1 MVDTSGASVGSF
13 VITAG
18 STSPRAVARVSP
30 DMTASRLHSWEAVI
44 RFTCGGHVV
53 AAVLLICAPAAARA
67 QTAAPPV
74 YFIGGLYDAHTG
86 ATAEG
91 GVLVPFHV
99 NERGQ
104 KGEWGQNG
112 KFVDCRCLEALAGVG
127 TGGARL
133 AIGPAFEDAVMP
145 LFWVGA
151 DVLLTVVRTFD
162 SPNAA
167 RPNTT
172 YAGVEG
178 GVMFMGI
185 RARVGVAH
193 AVSGRGRYGTVVTG
207 NLGVRWQW

>member
-1 MVDTSGASVGSF
+1 M
-13 VITAG
+13 
-18 STSPRAVARVSP
+18 
-30 DMTASRLHSWEAVI
+30 
-44 RFTCGGHVV
+44 RFTCGVV

-74 YFIGGLYDAHTG
+74 YFAGGLYDAHTR

-91 GVLVPFHV
+91 GVLVPFQV

-104 KGEWGQNG
+104 KGEFGQNG
-112 KFVDCRCLEALAGVG
+112 KFVDCLCLEALAGVG

-133 AIGPAFEDAVMP
+133 AIGPAFEDDALMP
-145 LFWVGA
+145 FLWVGA
-151 DVLLTVVRTFD
+151 DVLLTVMRTFD

-167 RPNTT
+167 RPNTN

-178 GVMFMGI
+178 GIMLWGI

-193 AVSGRGRYGTVVTG
+193 ALSGQGRYGTVVTG
-207 NLGVRWQW
+207 NIGFRLQW

>member
-1 MVDTSGASVGSF
+1 
-13 VITAG
+13 
-18 STSPRAVARVSP
+18 VSH
-30 DMTASRLHSWEAVI
+30 DVTVFRLHTWEAVM
-44 RFTCGGHVV
+44 RFTRGEYVV

-74 YFIGGLYDAHTG
+74 YFVGGLYDAHTR

-99 NERGQ
+99 NERGE
-104 KGEWGQNG
+104 KGEFGQNG

-127 TGGARL
+127 TGGARF
-133 AIGPAFEDAVMP
+133 AIGPAFEDALIP

-151 DVLLTVVRTFD
+151 DVLLTVMRTFD

-178 GVMFMGI
+178 GIMFMGI

-193 AVSGRGRYGTVVTG
+193 AVSGRGRYGTVATG
-207 NLGVRWQW
+207 NIGVRLQW